1 MSSPPP
7 SLSVPESRGLTA
19 FTSRVPVR
27 GAQEVAFPS
36 EVGAGGVGTAEPQR
50 QSCPHVLL
58 VLGTHRLLAGPRR
71 IQGREIQVAPPSK
84 PARAR
89 GTPGTRVPVC
99 VRGEHVVTEEE
110 SASVGAPVHV
120 HKLHRNRAPSR
131 T

>member
-1 MSSPPP
+1 MW
-7 SLSVPESRGLTA
+7 G
-19 FTSRVPVR
+19 
-27 GAQEVAFPS
+27 
-36 EVGAGGVGTAEPQR
+36 R
-50 QSCPHVLL
+50 QSRKDRAVPMFCWSWGPTAYLQGHV
-58 VLGTHRLLAGPRR
+58 GYREG
-71 IQGREIQVAPPSK
+71 EIQVAPPSK

-120 HKLHRNRAPSR
+120 HKLHRNRALSR